1 MMIENDSQ
9 TKISISK
16 SLHSIVKDICR
27 ENGLKMQFFEDKAI
41 FQYIEQ
47 NYPDYIDDLP
57 ELNGNNK
64 KQKK

>member
-1 MMIENDSQ
+1 MDSENNEQ

-27 ENGLKMQFFEDKAI
+27 ENGLKMQFFEDKAV
-41 FQYIEQ
+41 FQYIMN
-47 NYPDYIDDLP
+47 NYPDYKDDLP